1 MAFTQKPK
9 KNALSIRLAESA
21 VFLRTDY
28 SKNTRRNSSP
38 SSFSRNG
45 VLRGLLV
52 LDLVKPTKVTRIDVE
67 LTSTTSTACPEG
79 IGARRIEINEQHRV
93 FHASTTFFSASAPGK
108 HYYQQSGLVASPT
121 QHRRSASIGPGVSYA
136 QHDPEEEDNEEA
148 RWESSSGTLA
158 VSRLSRSASSRVSS
172 RTPTNIN
179 RRGNRPMSV
188 DGSQLRSRSTLP
200 TLSIPPPIPPY
211 SPYPPSNEQLSFLS
225 PNLSPSIMRRRT
237 SFTETILED
246 EPAATATTSGP
257 IESPITTP
265 TITGFNQL
273 SVRPEQPQSDD
284 QRERVL
290 SCGLNSPKRFS
301 LAAVSSRFLDAVHSA
316 SPGLFLHSHGNERDL
331 SPREP
336 SVSSIPVSPSIGG
349 RRREREW
356 GESVRESTVRVGEDE
371 EGRNEQ
377 DRQIKRKRSILA
389 KILGQKAE
397 ESEEFPPGM

>member
-1 MAFTQKPK
+1 MASTQKPK

-52 LDLVKPTKVTRIDVE
+52 LDLVKPTKITRIDVE
-67 LTSTTSTACPEG
+67 LSSTTNTACLEG
-79 IGARRIEINEQHRV
+79 IGARRIEVNEQHRV

-108 HYYQQSGLVASPT
+108 HYHQQSDLVAGPT
-121 QHRRSASIGPGVSYA
+121 QYRRSASIGPGVSYA
-136 QHDPEEEDNEEA
+136 QHDPEEEDNEE
-148 RWESSSGTLA
+148 ESSSATLA
-158 VSRLSRSASSRVSS
+158 GSRLSRSASSRVSS
-172 RTPTNIN
+172 RTPTSIN

-211 SPYPPSNEQLSFLS
+211 SPYLPSNEQPSFLS
-225 PNLSPSIMRRRT
+225 PTLSPSIMPRRT

-246 EPAATATTSGP
+246 EPAHDSTTATS
-257 IESPITTP
+257 IESPITTAS
-265 TITGFNQL
+265 TITVSNQL
-273 SVRPEQPQSDD
+273 SARPEQPQSDD
-284 QRERVL
+284 QRVRVP
-290 SCGLNSPKRFS
+290 SCGLNSSKRFS

-316 SPGLFLHSHGNERDL
+316 SPALFLHSHGNEREL

-336 SVSSIPVSPSIGG
+336 SVSSIPVSPSIRG
-349 RRREREW
+349 RREREW

-377 DRQIKRKRSILA
+377 DRQIKRRKSILA
-389 KILGQKAE
+389 KILGQKVE